1 VRDGQLPALEPRRIQ
16 IAPKRSAKG
25 PGVRPGPSFV
35 LTLVVALAVGGCASE
50 QAISCPRQFDP
61 AGLSNAE
68 LQHEEFGKIPE
79 REATTRQ
86 TVTDTVELRR
96 GWIERN
102 YPGVQAVEVGEGW
115 GVTFTRDQLGN
126 ITFHRD
132 PDHMIVTTV
141 ATRSDCPDPDRGAL
155 LVFSSGGERVP
166 VRFVY
171 RSPR

>member
-1 VRDGQLPALEPRRIQ
+1 LEPDLVPVEDL
-16 IAPKRSAKG
+16 ALPKG
-25 PGVRPGPSFV
+25 PGIRPGPSFV
-35 LTLVVALAVGGCASE
+35 LALVVALAVGGCASE
-50 QAISCPRQFDP
+50 QATSCPRQFDP

-68 LQHEEFGKIPE
+68 LQNEEFGKIPE
-79 REATTRQ
+79 RQATTRQ
-86 TVTDTVELRR
+86 TVTDTVALRR

-102 YPGVQAVEVGEGW
+102 YPGVQAVEVGAGW